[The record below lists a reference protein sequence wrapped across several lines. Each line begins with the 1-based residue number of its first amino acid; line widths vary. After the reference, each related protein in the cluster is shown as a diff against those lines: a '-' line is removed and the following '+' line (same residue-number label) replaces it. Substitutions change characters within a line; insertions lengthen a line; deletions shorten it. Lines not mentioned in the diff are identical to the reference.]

1 MKPFSILTLFHAAAV
16 AALIAAVSMNAT
28 AQTYAIRNA
37 RIVTVSGATIPSG
50 NIIIQDGKI
59 SAVGPNIPIP
69 KGATVV
75 DGKGLTAYPGM
86 IDPDTNIGLTE
97 VGSVGATQ
105 DTAEMGDFNPHIKAS
120 AATNAL
126 SEHVD
131 ITRENG
137 VTTVMTSPRGGL
149 FAGQSAILNLDGWV
163 TKDMLVKDSA
173 AMVINFPREVRVP
186 PNASEQQRK
195 NADEQWKTRIELIR
209 KTLRDAQ
216 GFAKLVDAKAATE
229 PNLMLAALAPVVKG
243 QTPVVFNVN
252 SAGEIQAAIE
262 LAEEFKLKPILNG
275 CTEAWKV
282 ADFLK
287 QKNVPVLL
295 AGTLDIPADGE
306 PYDVNFSTPAIL
318 SKAGVKFAL
327 TSGGASSVRDLP
339 WHAGTAAAYGLSKEE
354 ALKAVT
360 IYPAQI
366 LNIADQVGTIQE
378 GKVGNIMLVDGDPLE
393 LRTHVK
399 HLFVNG
405 KPVALTNK
413 QTDLYEKFSKR
424 PPQ

>member
-1 MKPFSILTLFHAAAV
+1 MKFNLVQAFLV
-16 AALIAAVSMNAT
+16 LLALLIGTTAW

-37 RIVTVSGATIPSG
+37 KIVTVSGATIPNG

-69 KGATVV
+69 KGANIV

-86 IDPDTNIGLTE
+86 IDPDTSIGLTE

-105 DTAEMGDFNPHIKAS
+105 DTTEMGDFNPQIKAS

-173 AMVINFPREVRVP
+173 AMVINFPREP
-186 PNASEQQRK
+186 QTPFNATEQQKRT
-195 NADEQWKTRIELIR
+195 ADEQWKTRIELIR

-216 GFAKLVDAKAATE
+216 AFARLMDAKANTE
-229 PNLMLAALAPVVKG
+229 PNLMLAALVPVVKG

-252 SAGEIQAAIE
+252 TATEIKAAVD

-275 CTEAWKV
+275 CAEAWKV
-282 ADFLK
+282 AALLK

-295 AGTLDIPADGE
+295 GGILDIPSNAD
-306 PYDVNFSTPAIL
+306 PYDANFASAAIL
-318 SKAGVKFAL
+318 SKAGVKFAF

-366 LNIADQVGTIQE
+366 LNIADQVGSIQE
-378 GKVGNIMLVDGDPLE
+378 GKVANIMLVDGDPLE

-405 KPVALTNK
+405 KPVAVTNK